1 MIVLFALF
9 FYFTCGERSVL
20 HVAFLSGPSYI
31 CAWQLICLVCV
42 HINTKFGVHLVEET
56 SQRKILYHYLGMHAG
71 YLPCG
76 APVQLAHFRMGHG
89 CMLSCFLL

>member
-9 FYFTCGERSVL
+9 FYFTCRERSVL

-42 HINTKFGVHLVEET
+42 HINEFAD
-56 SQRKILYHYLGMHAG
+56 S
-71 YLPCG
+71 
-76 APVQLAHFRMGHG
+76 
-89 CMLSCFLL
+89 